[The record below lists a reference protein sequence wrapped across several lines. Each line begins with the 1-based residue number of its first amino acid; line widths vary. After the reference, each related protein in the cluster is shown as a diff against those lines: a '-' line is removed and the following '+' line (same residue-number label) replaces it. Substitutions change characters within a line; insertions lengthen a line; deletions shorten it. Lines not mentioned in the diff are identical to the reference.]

1 MGILYTNSAGF
12 PWEGWRGTCVPS
24 CSMTFRGSQ
33 SLLMWR
39 AWWFPTL
46 GGSSSHCISGYMWIY
61 NQSYRAPISHPW
73 KSPQPSWS
81 PFFSLNPMIIM
92 GHTIK
97 KTYSCTP
104 SSWRSAWMC
113 HCGTMESRLRQCH
126 HELHLLQVAT
136 RQGPR
141 ILGMRVASGH
151 PWAQRK
157 KIPSG
162 ISKRRWGLMTNHE
175 KRDELMWHEL

>member
-1 MGILYTNSAGF
+1 MKITS
-12 PWEGWRGTCVPS
+12 T
-24 CSMTFRGSQ
+24 
-33 SLLMWR
+33 
-39 AWWFPTL
+39 
-46 GGSSSHCISGYMWIY
+46 I
-61 NQSYRAPISHPW
+61 
-73 KSPQPSWS
+73 SWS
-81 PFFSLNPMIIM
+81 PFFSSNPMIIM

-113 HCGTMESRLRQCH
+113 HYGTMESRLRQCH

-141 ILGMRVASGH
+141 ILGMGVASGH
-151 PWAQRK
+151 PWAQRNK
-157 KIPSG
+157 NLSG

-175 KRDELMWHEL
+175 KRDELMWHELQWKHWNALSACLQFFSVPVHIQCTRNASMWRLHAVQYDMQACWLWYTLHFFETIKS